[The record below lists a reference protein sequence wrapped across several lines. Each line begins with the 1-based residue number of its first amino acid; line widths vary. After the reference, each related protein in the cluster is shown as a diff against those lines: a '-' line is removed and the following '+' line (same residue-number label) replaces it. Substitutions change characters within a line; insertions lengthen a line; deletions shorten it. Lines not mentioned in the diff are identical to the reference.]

1 MIDTQSA
8 PTTAIKMSCHQS
20 VRRVDHYNCK
30 KVHILHDIGSF
41 LPIFRE
47 KTQTKRIQLAG
58 RGQRFELKNASKW
71 PLANALN
78 IFQLFPSSSFATHPL
93 NNYLLAVG
101 HICALALPLSL
112 PTLLKKENSMD
123 VSRKFFAELIGTFW
137 LVFAGCGSALL
148 AAGFTS
154 PAPDSLHLG
163 IGFVGVSLA
172 FGLTV
177 VSMAYG
183 IGHISGA
190 HLNPAV
196 TLGAFMGGRMHVKD
210 VVPYFVAQFAG
221 GVIAAFLLFF
231 ICSGAD
237 GYDPATYAGVC
248 NGFGEHSPGKYSM
261 VAAFVT
267 EAVLTFIFLMVI
279 LGSTDWRSPAGFAG
293 LAIGLCLTLIHL
305 FAIPVTNC
313 SVNPARSLGP
323 AIVAMTNGQSWP
335 MAQIW
340 LFFAAPAA
348 GAALAGVVYRAVFH
362 QANPDA

>member
-1 MIDTQSA
+1 M
-8 PTTAIKMSCHQS
+8 
-20 VRRVDHYNCK
+20 
-30 KVHILHDIGSF
+30 DI
-41 LPIFRE
+41 
-47 KTQTKRIQLAG
+47 
-58 RGQRFELKNASKW
+58 
-71 PLANALN
+71 
-78 IFQLFPSSSFATHPL
+78 
-93 NNYLLAVG
+93 
-101 HICALALPLSL
+101 
-112 PTLLKKENSMD
+112 
-123 VSRKFFAELIGTFW
+123 SRKFMAELIGTFW

-148 AAGFTS
+148 AAGFTTG
-154 PAPDSLHLG
+154 PDGSGLHLG

-183 IGHISGA
+183 IGHVSGA

-196 TLGAFMGGRMHVKD
+196 TLGAFLAGRIHVKD
-210 VVPYFVAQFAG
+210 VVPYFIAQFAG

-231 ICSGAD
+231 ICSGAE
-237 GYDPATYAGVC
+237 GYNPETYAGVC

-267 EAVLTFIFLMVI
+267 EAVLTFIFLIVI

-305 FAIPVTNC
+305 FSIPVTNC

-323 AIVAMTNGQSWP
+323 AIVAMTNGQAWA
-335 MAQIW
+335 MQQLW
-340 LFFAAPAA
+340 LFIAAPAA

-362 QANPDA
+362 TANPDA